1 MATLPT
7 PEASA
12 RRILSIFALNN
23 SRPHDVLMAQPADFA
38 FRQAGGSAA
47 EFQVGLEYAVQS
59 GWLEISETNN
69 IKLTNAGFAEIK
81 PDEYSN

>member
-7 PEASA
+7 PEEAA

-23 SRPHDVLMAQPADFA
+23 SRPDDVLMAEQANFA

-47 EFQVGLEYAVQS
+47 EFQVGLECAVQNS
-59 GWLEISETNN
+59 WLEISETNN

-81 PDEYSN
+81 PDKNSN

>member
-1 MATLPT
+1 MATLPK
-7 PEASA
+7 PEESA
-12 RRILSIFALNN
+12 RRILSIFALTN
-23 SRPHDVLMAQPADFA
+23 SRPDDALIAEQADFA

-47 EFQVGLEYAVQS
+47 EFQVGLEYAVQN

-81 PDEYSN
+81 PDENSN